1 MLSVPDNEEIALV
14 VIVEENVRVTRV
26 LLLAVVIGTVAL
38 LFIGGKVSNIMSL
51 KV

>member
-1 MLSVPDNEEIALV
+1 MLSVPDTEEIALV

-26 LLLAVVIGTVAL
+26 LLLAVVIGTVAF